1 MQFFLNP
8 HGKVKLIR
16 LALMSFLEI
25 VMPLKDLSRCL
36 QPPGRLIFVSR
47 NLR

>member
-25 VMPLKDLSRCL
+25 VMPLKIYPAAFSHPADYFL
-36 QPPGRLIFVSR
+36 
-47 NLR
+47 